1 MVYENGPHR
10 KGSEVIDPY
19 YAKELDELIDP
30 NRAKPDYRLTVES
43 LSCDQCGRYVA
54 GIAQLVDHLERCKL

>member
-1 MVYENGPHR
+1 M
-10 KGSEVIDPY
+10 IDPY

-30 NRAKPDYRLTVES
+30 NRAKPDDRLTVES

-54 GIAQLVDHLERCKL
+54 GIAQLVDHLESCKL